1 MRIKKYVADSMP
13 EVLKLVKD
21 DLGSKAVVL
30 NTRTLG
36 KTGILGKKGQV
47 EVTAAID
54 DNPKTA
60 AKATA
65 APRTAKKTT
74 GKALG
79 SSKNQSAPAAA
90 SPAPVN
96 EAAASVRG
104 ARQAVSRPS
113 AIGRPQAPAS
123 DALAQISAQL
133 NELQAKLGGQ
143 GQTLS
148 TKVLPE
154 TLGKLAAQMEQDDL
168 DQGLAQQ
175 VVKDLLTDPG
185 EKGFKSVGPLKSRAV
200 RMLSENMAPTKAT
213 VVTGKV
219 RTVIALVGTSGAG
232 KTTAA
237 AKLAAHFTG
246 QDKSVVM
253 ISTDTDRV
261 GGLEQIRAYGSIL
274 NLPVDLA
281 YTPDEMREAMQ
292 NRRET
297 DLLIVDTAGI
307 SPTDADQKQALKD
320 ILREAAPNEIH
331 LVLSAPTGLRQM
343 RDAVEGFG
351 DVGIDRLLFTRLD
364 ETARYGA
371 ACSVAIESGISVSY
385 VTNSRMVPG
394 DLYAHQGPIREEPQW
409 HHRKLRG
416 LERSPG

>member
-21 DLGSKAVVL
+21 DLGPKAVVL

-54 DNPKTA
+54 DNPNAAARPKKAARTA
-60 AKATA
+60 KKSAKRVAPAAAQSQSARTSAPPARPMPQA
-65 APRTAKKTT
+65 APRTA
-74 GKALG
+74 
-79 SSKNQSAPAAA
+79 SAPD
-90 SPAPVN
+90 PL
-96 EAAASVRG
+96 
-104 ARQAVSRPS
+104 AR
-113 AIGRPQAPAS
+113 
-123 DALAQISAQL
+123 ISAQL
-133 NELQAKLGGQ
+133 NDLQSRLGGQ
-143 GQTLS
+143 APALS
-148 TKVLPE
+148 TEVLPE

-175 VVKDLLTDPG
+175 IVKNLLTDPG
-185 EKGFKSVGPLKSRAV
+185 DQGYKAVGPLKSKAV
-200 RMLSENMAPTKAT
+200 RILSEEMAPTKAT
-213 VVTGKV
+213 LVTGKV
-219 RTVIALVGTSGAG
+219 RTVVALVGTSGAG

-237 AKLAAHFTG
+237 AKLAAHFAEQG
-246 QDKSVVM
+246 KSVAM

-261 GGLEQIRAYGSIL
+261 GGLEQIRAYGGIL

-292 NRRET
+292 KRRDT
-297 DLLIVDTAGI
+297 DLIIVDTAGI
-307 SPTDADQKQALKD
+307 SPSDGEQKQALKD
-320 ILREAAPNEIH
+320 VLREAAPNEIH

-351 DVGIDRLLFTRLD
+351 EVGIDRLLFTRLD

-371 ACSVAIESGISVSY
+371 ACSIAIESGISVSY

-394 DLYAHQGPIREEPQW
+394 DLYAAETTTLS
-409 HHRKLRG
+409 KALFV
-416 LERSPG
+416 RSLNGTTGN

>member
-54 DNPKTA
+54 DNPKTVSSPGKA
-60 AKATA
+60 GMGTAPAKKATRRA
-65 APRTAKKTT
+65 APAGR
-74 GKALG
+74 
-79 SSKNQSAPAAA
+79 SQPPSPAAA
-90 SPAPVN
+90 
-96 EAAASVRG
+96 AASQSQPP
-104 ARQAVSRPS
+104 ASRPGGMPS
-113 AIGRPQAPAS
+113 P
-123 DALAQISAQL
+123 DALARISAQL
-133 NELQAKLGGQ
+133 NDLQARLGGQ
-143 GQTLS
+143 GQKLS
-148 TKVLPE
+148 TEILPE

-185 EKGFKSVGPLKSRAV
+185 EQGYKAVGPLRSKAV
-200 RMLSENMAPTKAT
+200 QMLSAGMAPTKAT
-213 VVTGKV
+213 VVTGKI

-237 AKLAAHFTG
+237 AKLAAHFVG
-246 QDKSVVM
+246 EGRSVAM

-261 GGLEQIRAYGSIL
+261 GGLEQIRAYGGIL

-281 YTPDEMREAMQ
+281 YSPDEMREAMQ
-292 NRRET
+292 NRRDV
-297 DLLIVDTAGI
+297 DLIIVDTAGI
-307 SPTDADQKQALKD
+307 SPADETRRQALRD
-320 ILREAAPNEIH
+320 VLREAAPNEIH

-343 RDAVEGFG
+343 RDAVEGFRE
-351 DVGIDRLLFTRLD
+351 VGVDRLLFTRLD

-371 ACSVAIESGISVSY
+371 ACSIAIESAISVSY

-394 DLYAHQGPIREEPQW
+394 DLYAADATTLSRA
-409 HHRKLRG
+409 LFV
-416 LERSPG
+416 RSLNGTAGS

>member
-13 EVLKLVKD
+13 EVLRLVKD
-21 DLGSKAVVL
+21 DLGPKAVVL
-30 NTRTLG
+30 NTRTLA

-60 AKATA
+60 ATPPSKAAAKKPAKKAARKA
-65 APRTAKKTT
+65 APADRPKT
-74 GKALG
+74 
-79 SSKNQSAPAAA
+79 
-90 SPAPVN
+90 
-96 EAAASVRG
+96 
-104 ARQAVSRPS
+104 
-113 AIGRPQAPAS
+113 APAS
-123 DALAQISAQL
+123 AATRPAQPPTRHAPPEPDALARISAQL
-133 NELQAKLGGQ
+133 NELQARLGGQ
-143 GQTLS
+143 QDLPS
-148 TKVLPE
+148 EVLPE

-168 DQGLAQQ
+168 DRTLAQR
-175 VVKDLLTDPG
+175 VVKDLLTEPG
-185 EKGFKSVGPLKSRAV
+185 EQGYKAIGPLKSRAV
-200 RMLSENMAPTKAT
+200 RLLSESMAPPKET
-213 VVTGKV
+213 VVSGKI
-219 RTVIALVGTSGAG
+219 RSVIALVGTSGAG

-237 AKLAAHFTG
+237 AKLAAHFSEQGKT
-246 QDKSVVM
+246 VAL

-281 YTPDEMREAMQ
+281 YTPDEMHETMQ
-292 NRRET
+292 NRKDV
-297 DLLIVDTAGI
+297 DLVIVDTAGI

-320 ILREAAPNEIH
+320 ILREAGPNEIH

-351 DVGIDRLLFTRLD
+351 EIGVDRLLFTRLD

-371 ACSVAIESGISVSY
+371 ACSIAIESGLPVSY

-394 DLYAHQGPIREEPQW
+394 DLYAAEPTTLS
-409 HHRKLRG
+409 RALFV
-416 LERSPG
+416 RSLNGTAGN